1 MNKLIRLVI
10 VLSLFAS
17 TVQLVF
23 PQSEIRVGDYY
34 AISFCERNKD
44 KDVQNNI
51 SKHNYRQKLP
61 YNICDIRIISFDNQ
75 MNCIKSHIYMFRRK
89 PQKESFHGTI
99 TFVNDSTI
107 AYTANCITDAPDEL
121 SKALMRC
128 ARPCDVM
135 GEVEEELVLRS
146 SSIRKGNALIMF
158 QLDNLQLT
166 RAQHREL
173 KKILKI
179 CGLQMKNNQIIYPK

>member
-1 MNKLIRLVI
+1 
-10 VLSLFAS
+10 
-17 TVQLVF
+17 
-23 PQSEIRVGDYY
+23 
-34 AISFCERNKD
+34 
-44 KDVQNNI
+44 
-51 SKHNYRQKLP
+51 
-61 YNICDIRIISFDNQ
+61 
-75 MNCIKSHIYMFRRK
+75 
-89 PQKESFHGTI
+89 
-99 TFVNDSTI
+99 
-107 AYTANCITDAPDEL
+107 
-121 SKALMRC
+121 
-128 ARPCDVM
+128 M